1 MATVSFE
8 SLWSQVSDQ
17 WLTCYPAQ
25 EDITFCGQHCGV
37 DPYEVYHYFPN
48 AASWTVK
55 IYPETAHLI
64 LFHNT
69 APDLMNDTLKFLEAA
84 GL

>member
-1 MATVSFE
+1 MVMVSFH
-8 SLWSQVSDQ
+8 SRFTDVKTAAKRNL
-17 WLTCYPAQ
+17 P
-25 EDITFCGQHCGV
+25 EDATFCGQHCGV

-64 LFHNT
+64 HFHNT
-69 APDLMNDTLKFLEAA
+69 APDLMNDTLTFVEDA